1 MANFVEGHQTSPIN
15 ITTQRKKQPS
25 KNYKSTSNYH
35 YYFLITIIVLIL
47 NLQRESIAES
57 NEN

>member
-35 YYFLITIIVLIL
+35 HYFLIIIHCFHFKFTERKYCRIK
-47 NLQRESIAES
+47 
-57 NEN
+57 